1 MGEVVGKELPP
12 SALHFIRGG
21 RIAIVATADRDGI
34 PNTAPFSWLAA
45 LDSHTVRLGVNQDVT
60 TLANIRQNGH
70 VSITITAPEL
80 HITFKGTAR
89 VIRDNLPEAP
99 IPTAV
104 VEVAVEYVK
113 DDAIMGRTTEGD
125 ERVRWT
131 DRRRLLSDSTII
143 QALLKA

>member
-1 MGEVVGKELPP
+1 M
-12 SALHFIRGG
+12 A
-21 RIAIVATADRDGI
+21 
-34 PNTAPFSWLAA
+34 FSWLVAV
-45 LDSHTVRLGVNQDVT
+45 DSRTVRLGINQEVA

-89 VIRDNLPEAP
+89 VIKDSLPEAP

-104 VEVAVEYVK
+104 VEVAIEHVK
-113 DDAIMGRTTEGD
+113 DDAIMGRPIEGE
-125 ERVRWT
+125 ERMRWT
-131 DRRRLLSDSTII
+131 DRRRLLSDSTIV

>member
-1 MGEVVGKELPP
+1 MGEVIGKELPP
-12 SALHFIRGG
+12 SALNYIRGG
-21 RIAIVATADRDGI
+21 RIAIVATADKEGR

-45 LDSHTVRLGVNQDVT
+45 VDSHTVRLGVNQKVE

-70 VSITITAPEL
+70 VSITITAPDL

-89 VIRDNLPEAP
+89 VIKDNLPEAP

-104 VEVAVEYVK
+104 VEVAVEHVK
-113 DDAIMGRTTEGD
+113 DDAIMGRSNEGD
-125 ERVRWT
+125 ERMRWN
-131 DRRRLLSDSTII
+131 DRRRVLSDSTII